1 MGERQLF
8 RTVVTRPFTRYYYFK
23 MPAKRATI
31 KPGEN
36 YSNAITRASMY
47 YDLYHVISIIVGVS
61 HARMIFFGGKGG
73 NVVSFF
79 FLKRLRSVV
88 MYVCT
93 YMYVYVYVY
102 GEGGPARARSRCSR
116 VFYTHI
122 VI

>member
-1 MGERQLF
+1 MLS
-8 RTVVTRPFTRYYYFK
+8 V
-23 MPAKRATI
+23 
-31 KPGEN
+31 
-36 YSNAITRASMY
+36 
-47 YDLYHVISIIVGVS
+47 
-61 HARMIFFGGKGG
+61 
-73 NVVSFF
+73 FF

-116 VFYTHI
+116 VFYTRI